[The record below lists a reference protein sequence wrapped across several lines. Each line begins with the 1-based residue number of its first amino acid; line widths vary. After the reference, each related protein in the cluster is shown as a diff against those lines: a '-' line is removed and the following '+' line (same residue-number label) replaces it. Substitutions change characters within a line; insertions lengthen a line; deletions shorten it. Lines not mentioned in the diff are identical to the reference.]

1 MSVSYIAK
9 KPGARPIHRPAFEE
23 VMKIGNPEFIDPGP
37 APVVPE
43 WTPRQMQP
51 TITPNGTIKFVQRV
65 AEADIVELVDWAIGR
80 FTDRWPNASKEGM
93 IAYTRMTLVDPRS
106 AAFRTENVW
115 GIVVL
120 EQEFWDPRPTA
131 RLKLLVSKKPSHK
144 ELIALV
150 REMNDWA
157 LSRKAYEFQ
166 IDENTDYN
174 LEPIGKRLGATRRR
188 THYILDREAMEAAH
202 GNDA

>member
-9 KPGARPIHRPAFEE
+9 KPGPRAVQRPDYAA
-23 VMKIGNPEFIDPGP
+23 VMKIGNPEFIAAEP

-43 WTPRQMQP
+43 WAPRQMQP
-51 TITPNGTIKFVQRV
+51 TIIPNGTLKFVQRV
-65 AEADIVELVDWAIGR
+65 TEADIPELVDWAIGR

-157 LSRKAYEFQ
+157 LSRRAYEFQ

-174 LEPIGKRLGATRRR
+174 LEPIGKRLGATQRR
-188 THYILDREAMEAAH
+188 THYILNRVAMEALS
-202 GNDA
+202 GNEA